1 MKLSCLPFKT
11 SATFSF
17 PASLLLLL
25 LSFGCYSVH
34 LLQKPSTLPRQDF
47 FPTVR
52 FADEHG
58 VVVARAVEL
67 SCDTLSPLRLQVKLH
82 GAPQAFMPS
91 FVVHAD
97 NTLHTEIDGLVLTP
111 PQGVRPDYL
120 QLRQILCRA
129 IARRGSFFYGTADNM
144 LLSSLATWLQ
154 VLSPP
159 CQITHQP
166 ARGFYCE
173 LLASASQPEKKTLER
188 IKLRMVSAWQRQ
200 PYLLTRRLAIAI
212 DLAQI
217 LTDGEAQRLT
227 RFCRVLS
234 DSFVRELPLI
244 FISVRWQQSVCDT
257 QDVAARLKH
266 AALGLELAVQ
276 EITLFKQLFERASHR
291 GNVAVRIAAPLSHRF
306 WVLLTPT
313 ADTRATTVR
322 QYQQVLAAREQNNAV
337 PRCWHPFFSENIR
350 LHNLAKAVGLHAG
363 HCAAVRYPQLPA
375 AASNDLFGDYL
386 VASITSETEFAIS
399 NGRTKFL
406 RLPSGTYDYR
416 ISHLPN
422 YYLPTSRTEVARGS
436 MQWRKQR
443 LNHQVLR

>member
-17 PASLLLLL
+17 SASLLLLL

-34 LLQKPSTLPRQDF
+34 LLQQPSTLPPQDF

-52 FADEHG
+52 FADQHG
-58 VVVARAVEL
+58 VVVAKVSEL

-82 GAPQAFMPS
+82 GTSQTLTPS

-97 NTLHTEIDGLVLTP
+97 NTLHPEIDGLVLTP

-120 QLRQILCRA
+120 QLRQTLCRA
-129 IARRGSFFYGTADNM
+129 VTRRGSFFYGTADNL

-166 ARGFYCE
+166 VRGFHCE
-173 LLASASQPEKKTLER
+173 LLAPASPPARKTLAR
-188 IKLRMVSAWQRQ
+188 IKRRMVSAWQRQ

-212 DLAQI
+212 ALAQI
-217 LTDGEAQRLT
+217 LTAGEAQRLT
-227 RFCRVLS
+227 RFCHVLRH
-234 DSFVRELPLI
+234 SFGRELPLI
-244 FISVRWQQSVCDT
+244 FTSVRWQQSVCKT
-257 QDVAARLKH
+257 QDAAASLKH
-266 AALGLELAVQ
+266 AALGLELAVR
-276 EITLFKQLFERASHR
+276 EITLFQQFFERASHR
-291 GNVAVRIAAPLSHRF
+291 GNVAVSIAAPLSHRF

-313 ADTRATTVR
+313 AETRATTVR
-322 QYQQVLAAREQNNAV
+322 QYQQVLAARDPDNSAAH
-337 PRCWHPFFSENIR
+337 CWHPFFSENIR
-350 LHNLAKAVGLHAG
+350 LHHLAQAIGLHAG
-363 HCAAVRYPQLPA
+363 YCGAVRYQPLPA
-375 AASNDLFGDYL
+375 SASHDLFGHYL
-386 VASITSETEFAIS
+386 VASMTSETEFAIS

-406 RLPSGTYDYR
+406 ILPSGTYDYR
-416 ISHLPN
+416 ISPLPN
-422 YYLPTSRTEVARGS
+422 YYLPASRPAVARGS

-443 LNHQVLR
+443 RNHQVLR